1 MIKIDTLYVDLDGVL
16 VNFELGIHDVIQDY
30 IGPKRDKI
38 DNDVAVILDEM
49 FVKLEELGY
58 EKAGELLANRTYK
71 DAIRLIIGMEPEWWA
86 HLEWMPDGKV
96 LWDAIK
102 GYNPIVLSSPLNKT
116 KWDEKNTWVA
126 RELGKHVKVL
136 IEDDKEIH
144 ADPGALLIDDRPHH
158 SKFEEHGGHVILH
171 TSAAD
176 SIKQL
181 EDYDL
186 SALAPGTAPQV
197 YEKRR
202 IHNFSTFVNESY
214 EQKSTTIK
222 WRPSK
227 NDAVE
232 GFISKT
238 FPHNKGVGDK
248 VADQDK
254 VKEKWSKR
262 LSSILGAAIDLS
274 KTDMFPLEKGKSYRG
289 AMDFK
294 FEDADGEKYRIYQDG
309 EGPKSAS
316 YTIQK
321 YKK

>member
-16 VNFELGIHDVIQDY
+16 VNFELGIHDIIQDY
-30 IGPKRDKI
+30 IGPKRDTI
-38 DNDVAVILDEM
+38 DNNVAVIFDEM
-49 FVKLEELGY
+49 YDKLKDIGY
-58 EKAGELLANRTYK
+58 ERAGELLANKTYK
-71 DAIRLIIGMEPEWWA
+71 DAIRLIIGMEPEWWT

-116 KWDEKNTWVA
+116 NWEEKNTWVA
-126 RELGKHVKVL
+126 RELGKDVKVL

-144 ADPGALLIDDRPHH
+144 ADPRSLLIDDRPHH
-158 SKFEEHGGHVILH
+158 SKFEEHGGHIITH
-171 TSAAD
+171 TSAKD

-181 EDYDL
+181 ENYDL
-186 SALAPGTAPQV
+186 SALMPPIAASA
-197 YEKRR
+197 YERR
-202 IHNFSTFVNESY
+202 IYNFSTFVNENY
-214 EQKSTTIK
+214 VQKSTTIK
-222 WRPSK
+222 WKPSK

-232 GFISKT
+232 GFISKS
-238 FPHNKGVGDK
+238 FPHPKGDGDLI
-248 VADQDK
+248 ANQDK

-262 LSSILGAAIDLS
+262 LSALLGAEIDLS
-274 KTDMFPLEKGKSYRG
+274 KTDMFPKEKGKSYRG
-289 AMDFK
+289 SMDFK